1 MKKPRK
7 SKLLS
12 WEVDEP
18 KFIIIDD
25 RDRVFTGLIGGY
37 ANFSYD
43 IEEAKPLDGQE
54 KFQTLKRFIK
64 LPLEQIFL

>member
-1 MKKPRK
+1 MRKKSR
-7 SKLLS
+7 LLS

-18 KFIIIDD
+18 KFIVIDD
-25 RDRVFTGLIGGY
+25 HDRVFTGLIGGY

-43 IEEAKPLDGQE
+43 IGEAKPLEGQE
-54 KFQTLKRFIK
+54 KFKTLKRFTK